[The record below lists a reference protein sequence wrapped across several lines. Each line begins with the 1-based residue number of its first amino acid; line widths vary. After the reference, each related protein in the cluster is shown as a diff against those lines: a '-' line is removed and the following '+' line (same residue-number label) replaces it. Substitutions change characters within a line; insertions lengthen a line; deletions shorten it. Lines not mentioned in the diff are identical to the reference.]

1 MRWLALQCIELGF
14 GLCWVGAMD
23 AKPGMRNFS
32 LRLDPA
38 LRAALDTAA
47 RAERRTAGSLARV
60 VLADWLMDWLADR
73 ERSAKAVRRDVAREQ
88 AA

>member
-1 MRWLALQCIELGF
+1 MRWLALQCIELGS
-14 GLCWVGAMD
+14 GLCWVGAME

-60 VLADWLMDWLADR
+60 MLADWLMDWLASR
-73 ERSAKAVRRDVAREQ
+73 QRSERAAARDELRG